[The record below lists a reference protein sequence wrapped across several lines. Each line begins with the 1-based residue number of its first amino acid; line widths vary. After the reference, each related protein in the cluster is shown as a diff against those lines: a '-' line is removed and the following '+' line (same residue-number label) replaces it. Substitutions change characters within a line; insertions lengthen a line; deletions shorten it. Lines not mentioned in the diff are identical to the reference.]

1 MAGAVGNLR
10 GMGWVLGGL
19 LVLLLGIFPVLSPK
33 IYFLSMLYMVF
44 LYVVL
49 AESWNIL
56 GGFAG
61 YLSFGHV
68 AFVGIGAYITAF
80 IMQLLHLSP
89 ALTICASVAGGAV
102 SAMVAFVIGYP
113 CLRLRGPYFA
123 VVTLC
128 FAFVVQMLI
137 ENLEFFGGVEGL
149 WLPAMER
156 PVLSIRTIFY
166 ELMLA
171 LMVIVVLVVRK
182 IERSKLGAGLV
193 AIKEDEEVAQS
204 IGIHSPRIK
213 IAAFVLSAFFP
224 GIAGGIHA
232 YYLTYISP
240 VIVFDVM
247 ISILIV
253 LMTLFGGGGSWIG
266 ALIGAVF
273 ISLVNEFLTT
283 FVGAEIA
290 RIIYGFLFIG
300 VILFM
305 PNGVM
310 EYLRR
315 WTRGRAHA

>member
-1 MAGAVGNLR
+1 MAWSISTC
-10 GMGWVLGGL
+10 M
-19 LVLLLGIFPVLSPK
+19 VLLLGLFPLLSPQV
-33 IYFLSMLYMVF
+33 YFLSMLYMVF

-49 AESWNIL
+49 AESWNII

-68 AFVGIGAYITAF
+68 AFFGIGAYITAF
-80 IMQLLHLSP
+80 LMHQLHLAPVLAVLSSI
-89 ALTICASVAGGAV
+89 LGGAV
-102 SAMVAFVIGYP
+102 SAIVAYLIGYP

-123 VVTLC
+123 VITLC

-137 ENLEFFGGVEGL
+137 ENMEFFGGVEGL
-149 WLPAMER
+149 WLPAMEGT
-156 PVLSIRTIFY
+156 VFSLRTIFY
-166 ELMLA
+166 ELMLG
-171 LMVIVVLVVRK
+171 LMVLVVLIVRK
-182 IERSKLGAGLV
+182 IEHSKLGVGLI

-204 IGIHSPRIK
+204 IGIHTPRIK
-213 IAAFVLSAFFP
+213 ITAFILSAFFP
-224 GIAGGIHA
+224 GIAGGLHA

-266 ALIGAVF
+266 AFIGAV
-273 ISLVNEFLTT
+273 SLSLINEFLTT

-290 RIIYGFLFIG
+290 RIIYGLLFIG

-305 PNGVM
+305 PNGIM
-310 EYLRR
+310 EYIRK
-315 WTRGRAHA
+315 RARKEAYAQG